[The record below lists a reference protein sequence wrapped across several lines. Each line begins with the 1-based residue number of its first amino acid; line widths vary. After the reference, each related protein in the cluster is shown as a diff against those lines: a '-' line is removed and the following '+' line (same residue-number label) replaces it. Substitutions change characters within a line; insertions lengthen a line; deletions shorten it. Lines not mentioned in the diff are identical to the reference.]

1 MVTDVSDGSYTG
13 VVFPVQGANITT
25 PADYPTGSLAFYQ
38 GSFQTMADLAQALN
52 SDNPPALG
60 FYLTGSSSNL
70 ITSND
75 IWQCANSL
83 ATGGTAQM
91 NAGKNLAAAFNRGI
105 VVSPDGSVTT
115 SLNDGTCAQSASTF
129 YPEGGTFNAW
139 AMAFHTWNKNGLAYA
154 FPYDD
159 VCDQN
164 PTIPPPGQSL
174 VAQAVRITL
183 GGFWN

>member
-1 MVTDVSDGSYTG
+1 
-13 VVFPVQGANITT
+13 
-25 PADYPTGSLAFYQ
+25 
-38 GSFQTMADLAQALN
+38 
-52 SDNPPALG
+52 
-60 FYLTGSSSNL
+60 
-70 ITSND
+70 
-75 IWQCANSL
+75 
-83 ATGGTAQM
+83 M
-91 NAGKNLAAAFNRGI
+91 NADKNLAAAFNRGI

-115 SLNDGTCAQSASTF
+115 SLNDGTCAQSAYTF